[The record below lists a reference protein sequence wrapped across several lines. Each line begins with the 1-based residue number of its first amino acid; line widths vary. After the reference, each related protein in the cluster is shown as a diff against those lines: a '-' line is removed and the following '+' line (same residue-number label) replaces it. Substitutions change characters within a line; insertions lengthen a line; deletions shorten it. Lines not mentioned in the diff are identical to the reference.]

1 MSGRTLAWLAGAVV
15 ILVALALLGQRE
27 KQPPTQSGA
36 LFLPG
41 LMESL
46 DDVDRIELVRG
57 GNEMAATLER
67 GPTGWSVV
75 DRDGYPADLRKI
87 RHTLLSLAE
96 ARILEAKTANP
107 ALHDRLGVEA
117 IEGPSAGGIAVTLQ
131 GIDPP
136 VSVIVGDTTGDYQS
150 YARRADDPQSYLVDR
165 DPEVG
170 RSPADWL
177 DTALLAI
184 DGERIQE
191 VLLTHPDGEIVR
203 VTKAGPEQANF
214 TVQDVPEGR
223 ELLYE
228 SVANV
233 MGNVL
238 DDLSLDDVERRT
250 EDPEE
255 RVVTEFRTFDG
266 LIITA
271 EGFERDDEAWVT
283 FRARASAAEGS
294 GAEVADSA
302 GDGADAGSSPAADSE
317 PAPADPEAEAQEL
330 NQRLDSWTFQI
341 PVYKFEQ
348 MTRRMSD
355 LLQAQP

>member
-1 MSGRTLAWLAGAVV
+1 MSGRTLAWLAGAAVV
-15 ILVALALLGQRE
+15 LVGLALLGQRE
-27 KQPPTQSGA
+27 TRPPTQSGA

-46 DDVDRIELVRG
+46 DAVDRVELLRG
-57 GNEMAATLER
+57 GNETAATLER

-117 IEGPSAGGIAVTLQ
+117 IASPSAGGIAVTLQ
-131 GIDPP
+131 GMDPP

-150 YARRADDPQSYLVDR
+150 YLRRADDPQSYLVDR

-170 RSPADWL
+170 RSSADWL

-191 VLLTHPDGEIVR
+191 VLVTHPDGEIVR

-255 RVVTEFRTFDG
+255 RIVTEFRTFDG
-266 LIITA
+266 LVITA
-271 EGFERDDEAWVT
+271 EGLERDDEAWVT
-283 FRARASAAEGS
+283 FRARANAAAGG
-294 GAEVADSA
+294 GAAATDSA
-302 GDGADAGSSPAADSE
+302 GADAGRSPATDSE
-317 PAPADPEAEAQEL
+317 PAPADPEAEAEEL
-330 NQRLDSWTFQI
+330 NQRLEGWRFQI